1 MQENQLVIQKE
12 FTDAKKKK
20 LRTFYDL
27 PDVTPCVL
35 NKEKAAE

>member
-1 MQENQLVIQKE
+1 MQKE
-12 FTDAKKKK
+12 FSDAKKKK